1 MAGDIVA
8 GTRDSTSFHVSV
20 NHPKHV
26 SASSLQAWIGG
37 LEHFLSNAPS
47 DSSVADVAEILTSTS
62 NGGEIVVRTMNS
74 TAIPKHGPGLGMYP
88 GFLTFDRDHFHGA
101 VTYL

>member
-20 NHPKHV
+20 NHLKHV
-26 SASSLQAWIGG
+26 SASSVQAWIGG

-47 DSSVADVAEILTSTS
+47 DSSVEDVAEILTSTS